1 MSATHSGLNFWGDV
15 SIVPAAA
22 RTTTTTGDAVDLGAH
37 NGCVVWVATGTVTD
51 GSYAVSLTECATVGG
66 SYTAVAAA
74 DIIPG
79 STGSGAN
86 GAVFDTTAAHDQAMF
101 FFGYRGVMEFIK
113 VVVTASGSPSTGAV
127 YAAGVVGYLSPH
139 MPVTTP

>member
-1 MSATHSGLNFWGDV
+1 MSATHTGLNFWGDV

-22 RTTTTTGDAVDLGAH
+22 RTTTTTGDAVDLGMS

-51 GSYAVSLTECATVGG
+51 GTYTVSLTECATVGG

-74 DIIPG
+74 DIVAG

-101 FFGYRGVMEFIK
+101 FFGYRGTMEFIK
-113 VVVTASGSPSTGAV
+113 VVVTVSGSPSTGAV
-127 YAAGVVGYLSPH
+127 FAAGAITYNPLHAPIS
-139 MPVTTP
+139 TP